1 LGSGREGLLLLRISG
16 TGKVFLSSFGAIHK
30 IDLGAGESH
39 IVDTGH
45 MVAFAEE
52 VEYGVKSVRGLK
64 STMFSGEGL
73 VCELTGPGKVMIQS
87 RSEESFLSWLIAK
100 VPKKG

>member
-1 LGSGREGLLLLRISG
+1 
-16 TGKVFLSSFGAIHK
+16 
-30 IDLGAGESH
+30 
-39 IVDTGH
+39 
-45 MVAFAEE
+45 
-52 VEYGVKSVRGLK
+52 VRGLK

-87 RSEESFLSWLIAK
+87 RSEESFLSWLIPK